1 MAIAMGKKCFNCKTK
16 FVDNFKKLFKSFRYA
31 SRGLKYALKNEQNF
45 QLELLGGIFVIIIM
59 FLFPTRNL
67 EKIALFIVIFAVL
80 VIELINTIF
89 ERVVDMLKP
98 RVHPY
103 AQLVKDIM
111 AAAVL
116 LSSIGAVIVGVIIF
130 YPYIKDL
137 LVGGI

>member
-1 MAIAMGKKCFNCKTK
+1 M
-16 FVDNFKKLFKSFRYA
+16 DNFQKLLKSFRYA
-31 SRGLKYALKNEQNF
+31 FRGLKYVLKNEQNF
-45 QLELLGGIFVIIIM
+45 QLEILGGIFIVILM

-89 ERVVDMLKP
+89 ERVMDMLKP

-103 AQLVKDIM
+103 AQLIKDIM

-116 LSSIGAVIVGVIIF
+116 LSSIGAVIVGIIIF
-130 YPYIKDL
+130 YPYFKDL
-137 LVGGI
+137 FFA

>member
-1 MAIAMGKKCFNCKTK
+1 M
-16 FVDNFKKLFKSFRYA
+16 DNFKKLFKSFRYA
-31 SRGLKYALKNEQNF
+31 FRGLKYVLRNEQNF
-45 QLELLGGIFVIIIM
+45 QLEILGGVFVVILM
-59 FLFPTRNL
+59 YLFPTRSL

-103 AQLVKDIM
+103 AQVVKDIM

-116 LSSIGAVIVGVIIF
+116 ISSIGAVIVGVGIF

-137 LVGGI
+137 FGG

>member
-1 MAIAMGKKCFNCKTK
+1 
-16 FVDNFKKLFKSFRYA
+16 VENFSKLFKSFKYA
-31 SRGLKYALKNEQNF
+31 FRGLKYALKNEQNF
-45 QLELLGGIFVIIIM
+45 QIEILVGILVVILM
-59 FLFPTRNL
+59 FLFPTRAL

-89 ERVVDMLKP
+89 ERIVDILKP

-116 LSSIGAVIVGVIIF
+116 LSSAGAVVIGVIIF
-130 YPYIKDL
+130 WPYIKEL
-137 LVGGI
+137 FFA

>member
-1 MAIAMGKKCFNCKTK
+1 M
-16 FVDNFKKLFKSFRYA
+16 DNFKKLFKSFRYA
-31 SRGLKYALKNEQNF
+31 GRGLKYVTKNEQNF
-45 QLELLGGIFVIIIM
+45 QLEILGGIFIIILM
-59 FLFPTRNL
+59 YLFPTRSL

-98 RVHPY
+98 RMHPY

-137 LVGGI
+137 FLQGV

>member
-1 MAIAMGKKCFNCKTK
+1 M
-16 FVDNFKKLFKSFRYA
+16 DNLKRLFKSFRYA
-31 SRGLKYALKNEQNF
+31 WRGLKYVLRNEQNF
-45 QLELLGGIFVIIIM
+45 QLEILGGVFVIILM
-59 FLFPTRNL
+59 YLFPTRSL

-98 RVHPY
+98 RMHPY

-116 LSSIGAVIVGVIIF
+116 LSSIGAVIVGVVIF
-130 YPYIKDL
+130 WPYFGDL
-137 LVGGI
+137 FLQNM

>member
-1 MAIAMGKKCFNCKTK
+1 
-16 FVDNFKKLFKSFRYA
+16 VENFSKLFKSFRYA
-31 SRGLKYALKNEQNF
+31 FRGLKYALRNEQNF
-45 QLELLGGIFVIIIM
+45 QIEILAGILVVILM
-59 FLFPTRNL
+59 FLFPTRTL

-89 ERVVDMLKP
+89 ERMVDILKP

-116 LSSIGAVIVGVIIF
+116 LSSVGAVVIGITIF
-130 YPYIKDL
+130 WPYVKEL
-137 LVGGI
+137 FFA

>member
-1 MAIAMGKKCFNCKTK
+1 M
-16 FVDNFKKLFKSFRYA
+16 DNFKRLFKSFRYA
-31 SRGLKYALKNEQNF
+31 WRGLKYVLRNEQNF
-45 QLELLGGIFVIIIM
+45 QLEILGGVFVIILM
-59 FLFPTRNL
+59 YLFPTRSL

-98 RVHPY
+98 RMHPY

-130 YPYIKDL
+130 WPYFGDL
-137 LVGGI
+137 FLQNL

>member
-1 MAIAMGKKCFNCKTK
+1 MN
-16 FVDNFKKLFKSFRYA
+16 NFKKLFKSFRYA
-31 SRGLKYALKNEQNF
+31 FRGLKYVLRNEQNF
-45 QLELLGGIFVIIIM
+45 QLEILGGVFVVILM
-59 FLFPTRNL
+59 YLFPTRSL

-103 AQLVKDIM
+103 AQVVKDIM

-116 LSSIGAVIVGVIIF
+116 ISSIGAVIVGVGIF

-137 LVGGI
+137 FGG

>member
-1 MAIAMGKKCFNCKTK
+1 M
-16 FVDNFKKLFKSFRYA
+16 DNFKKLFKSFKYA
-31 SRGLKYALKNEQNF
+31 FRGLKYVLKNEQNF
-45 QLELLGGIFVIIIM
+45 QLEVLGGIFVVVLM
-59 FLFPTRNL
+59 YLFPTSSL

-103 AQLVKDIM
+103 AQVVKDIM

-116 LSSIGAVIVGVIIF
+116 LSSIGAVIVGVGIF
-130 YPYIKDL
+130 YSYIKDL
-137 LVGGI
+137 FGG

>member
-1 MAIAMGKKCFNCKTK
+1 M
-16 FVDNFKKLFKSFRYA
+16 DNFQKLFKSFRHA
-31 SRGLKYALKNEQNF
+31 FRGLKYVVRNEQNF
-45 QLELLGGIFVIIIM
+45 QIEILGAIFVIVLM
-59 FLFPTRNL
+59 YLFPTRSL

-103 AQLVKDIM
+103 AQLVKDVM
-111 AAAVL
+111 AASVL

-137 LVGGI
+137 FFA